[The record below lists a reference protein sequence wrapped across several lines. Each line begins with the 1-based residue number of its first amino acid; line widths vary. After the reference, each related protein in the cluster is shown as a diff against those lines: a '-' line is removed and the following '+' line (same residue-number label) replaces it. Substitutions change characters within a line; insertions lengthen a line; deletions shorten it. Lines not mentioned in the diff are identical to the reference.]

1 MPNMFQSIRLLY
13 TAIVLATVLS
23 GCFQPATRVD
33 THEMLN
39 ATLWQQSSAEYV
51 GTASQAYRMARINLD
66 QALAD
71 TSWTAALEQ
80 TGDYADLPPAIM
92 LDVDETVLDNTP
104 YEVRII
110 TKLGQYS
117 QESFADWCHSE
128 NAPLVPGAKNFLDY
142 AANRGIAVFYYS
154 ARRDSLRSCT
164 TRNLRELGLP
174 LPDDSRLLL
183 NNGMSKSEY
192 RTRVSGQYRILL
204 LIGDNLEDFMDGS
217 KSEPATRRDLAR
229 RYGDRW
235 GQQWIVLPNPIYGHW
250 ESSCYNFDY
259 RLPRDEQLRLKMQEL
274 TE

>member
-1 MPNMFQSIRLLY
+1 MFQSIRLLSLA
-13 TAIVLATVLS
+13 TILAPVLA
-23 GCFQPATRVD
+23 GCSQPAARVD
-33 THEMLN
+33 SHEMLN
-39 ATLWQQSSAEYV
+39 ATLWQQTSAEYV
-51 GTASQAYRMARINLD
+51 GTARQAYLMARINLD

-80 TGDYADLPPAIM
+80 TGDYAGLPPAIM

-117 QESFADWCHSE
+117 QESFADWCHKE
-128 NAPLVPGAKNFLDY
+128 NAPPVPGAKDFLDY
-142 AANRGIAVFYYS
+142 AVARGVAVFYYS
-154 ARRDSLRSCT
+154 ARRDSLRDCT
-164 TRNLRELGLP
+164 TRNMRELGLP

-183 NNGMSKSEY
+183 NNGINKSKY
-192 RTRVSGQYRILL
+192 RTMISGQYRILL

-217 KSEPATRRDLAR
+217 KSKPAARRDLAR

-259 RLPRDEQLRLKMQEL
+259 RIPRDEQLRLKVQEL
-274 TE
+274 RE